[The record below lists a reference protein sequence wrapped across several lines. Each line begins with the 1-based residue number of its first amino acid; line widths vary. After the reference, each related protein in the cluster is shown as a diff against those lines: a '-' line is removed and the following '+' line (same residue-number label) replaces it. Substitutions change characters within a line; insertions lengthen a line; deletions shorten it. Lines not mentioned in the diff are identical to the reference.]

1 MISHN
6 RIKQILTLK
15 TKKGREKEQLF
26 IIEGARCVESYIN
39 SSNQVKEI
47 FMNKDFSIINKKI
60 PQLCDQQN
68 IVYSIVTDKDMKS
81 ISDTKTPP
89 GIIGI
94 CMFKPMPSLD
104 YDSKRWLYLYEIS
117 DPGNLGA
124 LLRSAAWFNIK
135 NVALSK
141 NSADPLNP
149 KVVRSAVGAHTY
161 LNIYQ
166 DIDYEIYFEHKY
178 LIIGADQNGPDQI
191 ENSDRNKKIILVL
204 GNESRG
210 IDISIKNK
218 MNKLISI
225 EKLGHGESLNLA
237 IAGSILMKNIAIK

>member
-6 RIKQILTLK
+6 RIKQIKSLK
-15 TKKGREKEQLF
+15 TNKGRKKEQLF
-26 IIEGARCVESYIN
+26 IIEGSRCVQSYIN
-39 SSNQVKEI
+39 NSNLVKEI
-47 FMNKDFSIINKKI
+47 FMTEYFSTANGKILKECNKK
-60 PQLCDQQN
+60 N
-68 IVYSIVTDKDMKS
+68 IVYTIVSDRDMKNL
-81 ISDTKTPP
+81 SDTKTAS
-89 GIIGI
+89 GIIGT
-94 CMFKPMPSLD
+94 CMFKPLPSLD

-141 NSADPLNP
+141 SSADPLSP

-166 DIDYEIYFEHKY
+166 DIDYQTYFNNEY
-178 LIIGADQNGPDQI
+178 FIIGADQNGTDQI
-191 ENSDRNKKIILVL
+191 ENSDHNKKIVLVL
-204 GNESRG
+204 GSESSG
-210 IDISIKNK
+210 IDTSIKNK